1 MKSAVVEAVS
11 AEWKI
16 KEIPQPKPDV
26 NQVLIKIV
34 ASGLC
39 YTDVHL
45 TEGHIPVQFPHTLG
59 HEPVGEIVELGSAV
73 TTRKVGDRVGVPW
86 LQNSC
91 GRCEWCNRGRAMF
104 CAEQIGTGI
113 QLDGG
118 HAQYMLADANS
129 TMLLPDEISFEEA
142 ACIFCAGF
150 TVWSGLRRAEPQP
163 GDKVAVLG
171 IGGLGHLA
179 VQYAHAAGFETIAI
193 SGSSDKTE
201 MIKKLGADLIVK
213 NGDELLKAGGADII
227 LHCGNSS
234 AAANDAIKGL
244 RPDGKFVVMGADAE
258 PISISPMDFITKR
271 IKVMG
276 SQQNNREHLYE
287 ALQFVAKGKVKP
299 MIEVFKF
306 EDIAEAYK
314 KVAAGKVRFRAII
327 SMR

>member
-1 MKSAVVEAVS
+1 M
-11 AEWKI
+11 
-16 KEIPQPKPDV
+16 
-26 NQVLIKIV
+26 
-34 ASGLC
+34 
-39 YTDVHL
+39 
-45 TEGHIPVQFPHTLG
+45 
-59 HEPVGEIVELGSAV
+59 
-73 TTRKVGDRVGVPW
+73 
-86 LQNSC
+86 
-91 GRCEWCNRGRAMF
+91 
-104 CAEQIGTGI
+104 
-113 QLDGG
+113 
-118 HAQYMLADANS
+118 
-129 TMLLPDEISFEEA
+129 
-142 ACIFCAGF
+142 
-150 TVWSGLRRAEPQP
+150 
-163 GDKVAVLG
+163 AVLG

-179 VQYAHAAGFETIAI
+179 LQYAHAAGFETIAI
-193 SGSSDKTE
+193 TSSSDKTE

-213 NGDELLKAGGADII
+213 DGEELLQAGGADII

-234 AAANDAIKGL
+234 KAANDAIKGL